1 MTEYDYIVIGAGS
14 AGAIVASR
22 LAEDPDVSV
31 LLLEAGGTDRTTL
44 VRKPGMIS
52 LVQQVKQ
59 LKKRFDWGFTTVP
72 QRHLDDRRIPYTRGK
87 VLGGSSSVNGML
99 YLRGNEENYNE
110 WAARGCEGW
119 SFEDI
124 LPFFRKLENHEDGE
138 TAYHG
143 AGGPIQVTRH
153 PADQVSPVSNAFVR
167 AASAVCGIP
176 VGDDFNAE
184 NQHCASIYQMSA
196 SKGVR
201 SGTAEAY
208 VHPSLDRPNFTLEVR
223 ALVRRVVIESGRAT
237 GVEYEQPAGVTVAHA
252 RREVIVSGGAIGSP
266 QILMLSGIGPAEHL
280 REHGVEVKLDL
291 PGVGKNLHDHL
302 FFPIT
307 YRAPTSLHRG
317 AAPHFFAGMVKEYLF
332 GNGWFGRTV
341 FEGGAFIKSR
351 DDAPI
356 PDIQIHTLPWGYP
369 TPNQDGPERPDIDT
383 GHCLTV
389 MPTLIYPKSRGELL
403 LTSNRPDQTP
413 HIDPHFLEE
422 PEDLQLLLTAI
433 RKCREICAH
442 AEMAEHL
449 GEELTPGAARASDAE
464 LTEEIRL
471 RAMTVYHPVGSCKMG
486 VDEMAVV
493 GPTLKV
499 RGIEGL
505 RVADASIMPHVTG
518 GNTNAPS
525 MMIGERAAALVQQEA
540 N

>member
-99 YLRGNEENYNE
+99 YVRGNEENYNE

-176 VGDDFNAE
+176 VGDDFLQRGE
-184 NQHCASIYQMSA
+184 SA
-196 SKGVR
+196 
-201 SGTAEAY
+201 
-208 VHPSLDRPNFTLEVR
+208 
-223 ALVRRVVIESGRAT
+223 
-237 GVEYEQPAGVTVAHA
+237 
-252 RREVIVSGGAIGSP
+252 
-266 QILMLSGIGPAEHL
+266 L
-280 REHGVEVKLDL
+280 REHLSD
-291 PGVGKNLHDHL
+291 VGKQ
-302 FFPIT
+302 
-307 YRAPTSLHRG
+307 
-317 AAPHFFAGMVKEYLF
+317 
-332 GNGWFGRTV
+332 
-341 FEGGAFIKSR
+341 GGAKRHGRGVRPPQSR
-351 DDAPI
+351 PPQLHA
-356 PDIQIHTLPWGYP
+356 G
-369 TPNQDGPERPDIDT
+369 GP
-383 GHCLTV
+383 G
-389 MPTLIYPKSRGELL
+389 
-403 LTSNRPDQTP
+403 
-413 HIDPHFLEE
+413 
-422 PEDLQLLLTAI
+422 
-433 RKCREICAH
+433 
-442 AEMAEHL
+442 
-449 GEELTPGAARASDAE
+449 PGA
-464 LTEEIRL
+464 
-471 RAMTVYHPVGSCKMG
+471 
-486 VDEMAVV
+486 
-493 GPTLKV
+493 
-499 RGIEGL
+499 
-505 RVADASIMPHVTG
+505 
-518 GNTNAPS
+518 
-525 MMIGERAAALVQQEA
+525 
-540 N
+540 

>member
-59 LKKRFDWGFTTVP
+59 LKKKFDWGFTTVP
-72 QRHLDDRRIPYTRGK
+72 QRHLDGRRIPYTRGK

-99 YLRGNEENYNE
+99 YLRGNEANYNE
-110 WAARGCEGW
+110 WAARGCVGW

-124 LPFFRKLENHEDGE
+124 LPFYRKLENHEDGE

-223 ALVRRVVIESGRAT
+223 ALVRRVVIENGRAT

-252 RREVIVSGGAIGSP
+252 KREVIVSGGAIGSP

-317 AAPHFFAGMVKEYLF
+317 AAPHFFAGMLKEYLF

-351 DDAPI
+351 DDAAI

-449 GEELTPGAARASDAE
+449 SEELTPGAARASDAE

-486 VDEMAVV
+486 VDQMAVV

-505 RVADASIMPHVTG
+505 RVADASIMPQVTG

-525 MMIGERAAALVQQEA
+525 MMIGERAAALVQLDA

>member
-124 LPFFRKLENHEDGE
+124 LPFYRKLENHEDGE

>member
-119 SFEDI
+119 SFKDI

>member
-22 LAEDPDVSV
+22 LAEDPDVNV

-59 LKKRFDWGFTTVP
+59 LKKKFDWGFTTVP
-72 QRHLDDRRIPYTRGK
+72 QRHLDGRRIPYTRGK

-99 YLRGNEENYNE
+99 YLRGNEANYNE

-124 LPFFRKLENHEDGE
+124 LPFYRKLENHEDGE

-153 PADQVSPVSNAFVR
+153 PADQISPVSNAFVR

-208 VHPSLDRPNFTLEVR
+208 VHPSLDRPNFALEVR
-223 ALVRRVVIESGRAT
+223 ALVRRVVIENGRAT

-252 RREVIVSGGAIGSP
+252 KREVIVSGGAIGSP

-317 AAPHFFAGMVKEYLF
+317 AAPHFFAGMLKEYLF

-351 DDAPI
+351 DDAAI

-449 GEELTPGAARASDAE
+449 SEELTPGAARASDAE

-486 VDEMAVV
+486 VDQMAVV

-505 RVADASIMPHVTG
+505 RVADASIMPQVTG

-525 MMIGERAAALVQQEA
+525 MMIGERAAALVQQDA

>member
-59 LKKRFDWGFTTVP
+59 LKKKFDWGFTTVP
-72 QRHLDDRRIPYTRGK
+72 QRHLDGRRIPYTRGK

-99 YLRGNEENYNE
+99 YVRGNEANYNA
-110 WAARGCEGW
+110 WAARGCDGW

-124 LPFFRKLENHEDGE
+124 LPFYRKLENHEDGE

-223 ALVRRVVIESGRAT
+223 ALVRRVVIENGRAT

-252 RREVIVSGGAIGSP
+252 KREVIVSGGAIGSP

-317 AAPHFFAGMVKEYLF
+317 AAPHFFAGMLKEYLF

-449 GEELTPGAARASDAE
+449 SEELTPGAARASDAE

-505 RVADASIMPHVTG
+505 RVADASIMPQVTG

-525 MMIGERAAALVQQEA
+525 MMIGERAAALVQQDA
-540 N
+540 S

>member
-59 LKKRFDWGFTTVP
+59 LKKKFDWGFTTVP
-72 QRHLDDRRIPYTRGK
+72 QRHLDGRRIPYTRGK

-99 YLRGNEENYNE
+99 YLRGNEANYNE

-124 LPFFRKLENHEDGE
+124 LPFYRKLENHEDGE

-153 PADQVSPVSNAFVR
+153 PADQISPVSNAFVR

-223 ALVRRVVIESGRAT
+223 ALVRRVVIENGRAT

-252 RREVIVSGGAIGSP
+252 KREVIVSGGAIGSP

-317 AAPHFFAGMVKEYLF
+317 AAPHFFAGMLKEYLF

-449 GEELTPGAARASDAE
+449 SEELTPGAARASDAE

-505 RVADASIMPHVTG
+505 RVADASIMPQVTG

-525 MMIGERAAALVQQEA
+525 MMIGERAAALVQQDA